1 MDFGATVRGAREG
14 VGMTLTELARQ
25 LGVTKVYVSDVE
37 RGRRAP
43 FSRTRL
49 EQVAEI
55 LKIDPER
62 LYVLSVRSRGHVNL
76 STDGV
81 SDNKNRLAA
90 MLSYRWRELNNDDVS
105 RLIGA
110 L

>member
-1 MDFGATVRGAREG
+1 MNFGETVRSVREEKG
-14 VGMTLTELARQ
+14 LSLTSLAKN

-43 FSRTRL
+43 FNLTRIM
-49 EQVAEI
+49 QVSEF
-55 LKIDPER
+55 LGCDPFD
-62 LYVLSVRSRGHVNL
+62 LYVLAVRSRGHVVL
-76 STDGV
+76 PTADI
-81 SDNKNRLAA
+81 SDEHNRLAA
-90 MLSYRWRELNNDDVS
+90 VLSYNWGELNNDDVK

>member
-1 MDFGATVRGAREG
+1 MEFGAAIRSARERS
-14 VGMTLTELARQ
+14 GMTLTELARQ

-49 EQVAEI
+49 EDVAAI
-55 LKIDPER
+55 LGINPEL
-62 LYVLSVRSRGHVNL
+62 LYVLSVRSRGHVVL
-76 STDGV
+76 PTDDI
-81 SDNKNRLAA
+81 SDDQNRLAA
-90 MLSYRWRELNNDDVS
+90 MLSYRWLELSNDDVN